1 MTVWLAV
8 VGFAA
13 IASACLLW
21 GARRRTVGSE
31 APPAEAV
38 FAAGQRDLQ
47 ADAKTQGIAEAEV
60 AALEEELALDVLDT
74 TPPPSADVGRS
85 DGPAW
90 LPLAGGALA
99 LAAVAL
105 ALYGVWG
112 EPRAALLAD
121 SAQLLATETAPP
133 QLAELIDALAARTR
147 RQPEDGDAWFHL
159 GHARMRLGD
168 YNGAAQAFASL
179 RAITGPNEQVDL
191 AWVQARYLADDGA
204 IEPATQ
210 AIIDRVLATRPG
222 QPALLE
228 LLAMDALRRRDFPR
242 GARFLARALRQPL
255 PAARRK
261 LLAET
266 LAIARQRLDPARPL
280 IEVAVTAPSESPP
293 WLMVFA
299 RPPGGGSP
307 LAVARQPTQPTQI
320 ITLDAANAMTDD
332 ARAFADAPQVEVVAR
347 LSAAGTASES
357 LAEAVSAPVSPAEQP
372 RVTLALN
379 NVHKQAGLEQ

>member
-21 GARRRTVGSE
+21 GARRRTGTSE

-47 ADAKTQGIAEAEV
+47 ADAKAQGIAEAEV

-74 TPPPSADVGRS
+74 TPGPSAVRARS

-90 LPLAGGALA
+90 LPLTGCALA

-121 SAQLLATETAPP
+121 SAELLASETAPP

-204 IEPATQ
+204 IQPATQ

-280 IEVAVTAPSESPP
+280 IEVTVTVPPESPP

-299 RPPGGGSP
+299 RPPGGGPP
-307 LAVARQPTQPTQI
+307 LAVARQPTQATQT

-332 ARAFADAPQVEVVAR
+332 ARPFADARQMEVVAR

-357 LAEAVSAPVSPAEQP
+357 LVEAVSAPVSPAEQP

-379 NVHKQAGLEQ
+379 NVHKQAGLK

>member
-8 VGFAA
+8 AGFAA
-13 IASACLLW
+13 VASACLLW
-21 GARRRTVGSE
+21 GARRRAVASE

-47 ADAKTQGIAEAEV
+47 ADAKAQGLPEAEV

-74 TPPPSADVGRS
+74 TP
-85 DGPAW
+85 GPAAPTPARPPGL
-90 LPLAGGALA
+90 LPIVAGTLA
-99 LAAVAL
+99 LAAL
-105 ALYGVWG
+105 ALGLYGIWG
-112 EPRAALLAD
+112 EPRATLLAN

-147 RQPEDGDAWFHL
+147 RQREDGDAWFHL
-159 GHARMRLGD
+159 GHARMKLGD

-210 AIIDRVLATRPG
+210 ATIDRVLATRPE
-222 QPALLE
+222 QPVVLE
-228 LLAMDALRRRDFPR
+228 LLAMEALRGRDFAG
-242 GARFLARALRQPL
+242 GARLLARLLRQPL

-280 IEVAVTAPSESPP
+280 IEVTVTAPPGSPP

-299 RPPGGGSP
+299 RPLGGGPP
-307 LAVARQPTQPTQI
+307 LAVARQPTQATQT
-320 ITLDAANAMTDD
+320 ITLDAANAMTHD
-332 ARAFADAPQVEVVAR
+332 ARPFADAQQVEVVAR
-347 LSAAGTASES
+347 LSAAGTVGES
-357 LAEAVSAPVSPAEQP
+357 LAEAVSAPVSPAQQP
-372 RVTLALN
+372 QVALALN
-379 NVHKQAGLEQ
+379 NVHKQAGLKQ